1 MAAADLD
8 NTTWKLISYLDGTS
22 MAQPPLG
29 ADVTLTFQ
37 DGAAGGHSACNRYRF
52 PVTIGDGTLAF
63 GMGVSTKMACAQQL
77 MEMESRYLKVLESV
91 TSWHVADKTL
101 DLGNVK
107 GQTLLIFKRA

>member
-1 MAAADLD
+1 MAATDLD
-8 NTTWKLISYLDGTS
+8 NTTWKLISYLDSTS
-22 MAQPPLG
+22 MGQPPAG

-52 PVTIGDGTLAF
+52 PVTIGDDTLAF

-77 MEMESRYLKVLESV
+77 MELESRYLKVLESV
-91 TSWHVADKTL
+91 TRWRMTDKTL

>member
-8 NTTWKLISYLDGTS
+8 NTTWKLISYLDGVS
-22 MAQPPLG
+22 MAEPPSG

-77 MEMESRYLKVLESV
+77 MEMESRYLNALESV
-91 TSWHVADKTL
+91 TSWQMAGNTL
-101 DLGNVK
+101 DLDDAA
-107 GQTLLIFKRA
+107 GQTLLVFAAG